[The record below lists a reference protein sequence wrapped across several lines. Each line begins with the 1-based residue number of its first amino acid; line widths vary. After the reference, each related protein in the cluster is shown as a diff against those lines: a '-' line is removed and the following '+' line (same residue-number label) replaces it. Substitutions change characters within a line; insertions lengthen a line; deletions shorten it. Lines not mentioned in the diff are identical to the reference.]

1 MNKTDRASIIIVC
14 LFYVITLASGYLM
27 YTNSY
32 FGENKQVDRLILTIH
47 SQDINPDQNS
57 TVVYEDRGGQEPAQ
71 KIFDA
76 GSVVAVSSIYEE
88 KGYKLE
94 YITEFLKKIMDQEV
108 LVTRIWFSKAN

>member
-14 LFYVITLASGYLM
+14 LFYVITLASGYLI

-32 FGENKQVDRLILTIH
+32 FGENKPVDRLILTIS

-57 TVVYEDRGGQEPAQ
+57 TVVYEDRGEQKPTQ

-76 GSVVAVSSIYEE
+76 GSVVAVSSLYEQ

-94 YITEFLKKIMDQEV
+94 YITEFMKKIMGQEV
-108 LVTRIWFSKAN
+108 LVTRIWFSKSN